1 MAYIDKSMV
10 AERHIGRLNRHAA
23 TGIPVYSRS
32 NITVS
37 GTCTPTCAESQ
48 IVTGG
53 RTIILTLNIGKWI
66 PAGTLFDAAR
76 TAIRTGIDSAQA
88 EAAGFDARKAT
99 LIPLANVVRTNSKV
113 VTITLAADA
122 GYSIAVASEVV
133 TVTVPYAAIEYCK
146 SNVIATPIFTIVLN
160 T

>member
-23 TGIPVYSRS
+23 TGIPAYARS
-32 NITVS
+32 NVTIS

-66 PAGTLFDAAR
+66 PAGSLFDAQR
-76 TAIRTGIDSAQA
+76 TAIRNGVVSAQA
-88 EAAGFDARKAT
+88 EAAGLNARKT
-99 LIPLANVVRTNSKV
+99 TILPVTSVVRTNSKV

-133 TVTVPYAAIEYCK
+133 TVTVPYAAIEFCK
-146 SNVIATPIFTIVLN
+146 SNVVATPTFTIVLN